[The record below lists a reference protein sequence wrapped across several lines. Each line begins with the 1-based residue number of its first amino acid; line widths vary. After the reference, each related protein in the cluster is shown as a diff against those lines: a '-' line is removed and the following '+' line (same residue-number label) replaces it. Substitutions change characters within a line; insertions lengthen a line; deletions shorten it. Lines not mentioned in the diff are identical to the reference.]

1 MGQTASA
8 NAPSNLS
15 YTSETDVMIAYD
27 KRAVRSVST
36 PELTSYRAN
45 IKGKALNDPV
55 TKAELVDLLRLH
67 GINDTLSTLLFN
79 FFQTLS
85 NFPMIKDC
93 YENVTYV
100 GVLKSCVLVS
110 KQRCLKYVRD
120 KSYNHVKLI
129 FIALAL
135 SKNVKEVTGTP
146 SSDISLDVPDIISGF
161 NNVQTD
167 ELTIPADSMLEFVT
181 LMLRISMLTLTK
193 NSTLDVKL
201 SEKWDSF
208 RTFALNI
215 VRTMNTSIVTS
226 QDTLKHVIAYEDF
239 QEVVS
244 STCPNLLLPLEMLVE
259 HVLFLERDLKEP
271 PASNIPM
278 AESKLVTA
286 PLLSQLSTF
295 WPRELVFS
303 KLQKLYVGRDNGFS
317 MRSFQ
322 AKVFKWMAPSLLL
335 VNGIRI
341 PDDDEYARS
350 KNHRYQNFLND
361 YPRLRGEDQQLLP
374 PFAGKKKLLFA
385 VYVAEPWK
393 VTNSELFGDTK
404 TTIIQLSP
412 VQEIFKASRPENICF
427 NTLGG
432 GIGVGSSIPVIK
444 NSNRRY
450 MPGNVSLNIDPNLEF
465 GTFRNVGPGGSIS
478 PGSLTTASSEHKFLI
493 QDIEVWGCG
502 GEKELEEQMKNWE
515 WEEAEAKRRQRI
527 NLKSIN
533 DDRALLELAGLVGQ
547 NQSGGSV

>member
-1 MGQTASA
+1 MGQTASVD
-8 NAPSNLS
+8 
-15 YTSETDVMIAYD
+15 TSSSPTYISEKDVMISYD
-27 KRAVRSVST
+27 KRAVKSVT
-36 PELTSYRAN
+36 IPELTSYRAN
-45 IKGKALNDPV
+45 IKGKALDNSV
-55 TKAELVDLLRLH
+55 TKEELVDLLRLH
-67 GINDTLSTLLFN
+67 GINDAVSTLLFN

-93 YENVTYV
+93 YENVTYI
-100 GVLKSCVLVS
+100 GVLKSCLLVS
-110 KQRCLKYVRD
+110 KQRCLKFVQD
-120 KSYNHVKLI
+120 KSYNHTKLV

-146 SSDISLDVPDIISGF
+146 SSDLSIDAPEIISNF
-161 NNVQTD
+161 NNALTD
-167 ELTIPADSMLEFVT
+167 ELTVPADSMLEFVT
-181 LMLRISMLTLTK
+181 LLLRISMLTLTK
-193 NSTLDVKL
+193 NSTLNATL
-201 SEKWDSF
+201 SNDWDAF
-208 RTFALNI
+208 KVFALNI
-215 VRTMNTSIVTS
+215 VRTMNTCIKTS
-226 QDTLKHVIAYEDF
+226 QETLKNVVTYTNF
-239 QEVVS
+239 QEVLS

-259 HVLFLERDLKEP
+259 HVLFLEKDLVDP
-271 PASNIPM
+271 LASGIPR

-286 PLLSQLSTF
+286 PLLSQLSTV

-303 KLQKLYVGRDNGFS
+303 RLQKLYVGRDSGFS

-341 PDDDEYARS
+341 PDDEEYVRS
-350 KNHRYQNFLND
+350 KNHRYQTFLND
-361 YPRLRGEDQQLLP
+361 YPRLKDEDQDILP
-374 PFAGKKKLLFA
+374 PFEGRKKLTFV
-385 VYVAEPWK
+385 VYVDEPWK
-393 VTNSELFGDTK
+393 VTNSELFGGTK

-412 VQEIFKASRPENICF
+412 VQEIFKAQKSESVCF

-432 GIGVGSSIPVIK
+432 GIGVGSSLPVLK
-444 NSNRRY
+444 SNHRRY
-450 MPGNVSLNIDPNLEF
+450 VPGNVSLTIDPNLEF
-465 GTFRNVGPGGSIS
+465 GAFRNVGRGGSIN
-478 PGSLTTASSEHKFLI
+478 PGSLTTTSSEHRFLI

-515 WEEAEAKRRQRI
+515 WEEAEAQRRQRI